1 MRLMAKNTNK
11 PMKRLT
17 AYQLILVCIT
27 AIFALPAYSQP
38 ATTPKTK
45 IMTLGVFHFAYH
57 NLDRVQTAKEDIIS
71 VLDEPYQS
79 QIATIAK
86 SIEKFNPT
94 IIAIERD
101 PSSQNS
107 IDSLYALYKLG
118 KLAPEK
124 NEIYQLA
131 FRIGKELDLPKI
143 YCVNDWGRHYANIQ
157 TLFKDSLRLQKFG
170 NFIDS
175 LDKAEGKE
183 LQGKK
188 VTNIIHEL
196 AELNDPM
203 MIKED
208 LSSYLT
214 GAFLYEESPGD
225 FTGVDFETG
234 RWFSRNLRIFRNIQR
249 IPHTP
254 EDRILVIFGAGHLN
268 ILNPLIERS
277 KEFELV
283 SPVEYLKGAL

>member
-1 MRLMAKNTNK
+1 
-11 PMKRLT
+11 MKKLT
-17 AYQLILVCIT
+17 VQLLILAVIAHLC
-27 AIFALPAYSQP
+27 AVPAFWQTKP
-38 ATTPKTK
+38 ASKENQQIQKHPKTK
-45 IMTLGVFHFAYH
+45 IMTLGVYHFAYH
-57 NLDRVQTAKEDIIS
+57 NLDKVKTAEKDMIS

-79 QIATIAK
+79 QIAAIAK
-86 SIEKFNPT
+86 SIEEFRPT

-249 IPHTP
+249 IPRTP

-283 SPVEYLKGAL
+283 SPLDFIVLN

>member
-27 AIFALPAYSQP
+27 PTCALPASSQP